1 MEKKGTLA
9 SPATALASSQGCV
22 FLRILQ
28 EVHYLHHLYLGLLQT
43 GHVLEGHLDIV
54 LFLIELGLGLA
65 DVEDAASRASAHV
78 LLHRT
83 EHDEPQQ
90 SE

>member
-9 SPATALASSQGCV
+9 SPATALASRV
-22 FLRILQ
+22 FP
-28 EVHYLHHLYLGLLQT
+28 VPGGPTSGLLQT
-43 GHVLEGHLDIV
+43 GYVLEGHLDIV
-54 LFLIELGLGLA
+54 LLLIELGLGLA

-78 LLHRT
+78 LLHRP
-83 EHDEPQQ
+83 EHNEPQQ